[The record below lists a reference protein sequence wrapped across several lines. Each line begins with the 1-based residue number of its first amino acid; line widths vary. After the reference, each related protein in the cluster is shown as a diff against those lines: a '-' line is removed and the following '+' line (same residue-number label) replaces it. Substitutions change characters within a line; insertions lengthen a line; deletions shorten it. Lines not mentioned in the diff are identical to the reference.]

1 MEIEARGPAA
11 RAAGNVTLRFQIPTV
26 TRMSAEE
33 RDTGQRGRGAELR
46 RNKRVRVRFP
56 LRVELPLD
64 DGRSRVLRA
73 HTVVV
78 SHAGA
83 TLDVDET
90 IALGMGLQVSPPF
103 GGTLLAEVNGAWLD
117 EETGRHRVS
126 IRLIDPASWT
136 SPERFSAPVSGADPE
151 RVSVRLHPWVWELLA
166 EYTAYLRE
174 TAAETLT
181 PGPVADGI
189 LERALLADEEFQR
202 WFTTKITEDIEAWER
217 QYVQGG

>member
-1 MEIEARGPAA
+1 
-11 RAAGNVTLRFQIPTV
+11 
-26 TRMSAEE
+26 MSAQEK
-33 RDTGQRGRGAELR
+33 DKGQHDRGIKAR

-56 LRVELPLD
+56 VRVEAPLA
-64 DGRSRVLRA
+64 DGRALVICA

-83 TLDVDET
+83 TLDVDEP
-90 IALGMGLQVSPPF
+90 IALGMGLQVTPPF

-136 SPERFSAPVSGADPE
+136 SPERFAAPVASADPE
-151 RVSVRLHPWVWELLA
+151 RVSVRLHPWVWQLLA
-166 EYTAYLRE
+166 EYTAYLKE
-174 TAAETLT
+174 TAAEPAQ

-189 LERALLADEEFQR
+189 LERALLADDEFQR
-202 WFTTKITEDIEAWER
+202 WFTSKITEDIEAWER
-217 QYVQGG
+217 QYVHEG

>member
-1 MEIEARGPAA
+1 
-11 RAAGNVTLRFQIPTV
+11 
-26 TRMSAEE
+26 MSAQE
-33 RDTGQRGRGAELR
+33 RDKRQQDRGINAR

-56 LRVELPLD
+56 VRVEAPLA
-64 DGRSRVLRA
+64 DGRASVICA

-83 TLDVDET
+83 TLDVDEP

-103 GGTLLAEVNGAWLD
+103 GGTLLAEVNGLWVD

-126 IRLIDPASWT
+126 IRLIDPVSWT
-136 SPERFSAPVSGADPE
+136 SPERFAAPAAAAEPE
-151 RVSVRLHPWVWELLA
+151 RVSVRLHPWVWQLLA
-166 EYTAYLRE
+166 DYTAYLKE
-174 TAAETLT
+174 TAAEPAQ

-202 WFTTKITEDIEAWER
+202 WFTAKITEDIEAWET
-217 QYVQGG
+217 QYVHKG

>member
-1 MEIEARGPAA
+1 MTDEVRDDNRHDRGIKA
-11 RAAGNVTLRFQIPTV
+11 
-26 TRMSAEE
+26 
-33 RDTGQRGRGAELR
+33 R

-56 LRVELPLD
+56 VRVEAPLA
-64 DGRSRVLRA
+64 DGRSRVLCA

-83 TLDVDET
+83 TLDVDEP

-103 GGTLLAEVNGAWLD
+103 GGSLLAEVNGAWLD

-126 IRLIDPASWT
+126 IRLIDPVSWT
-136 SPERFSAPVSGADPE
+136 SPERFAAPAPSADPE
-151 RVSVRLHPWVWELLA
+151 RVSVGLHPWVWQLLA
-166 EYTAYLRE
+166 EYTAYLKE
-174 TAAETLT
+174 TADDPAQ

-202 WFTTKITEDIEAWER
+202 WFTAKITEDIEAWEKA
-217 QYVQGG
+217 YVLEG